1 MQPPRAPS
9 SALSTGDRVAETFS
23 SILDALS
30 FTRGKSATPAA
41 APTARPAA
49 SPDSVASILDAFSFG
64 RGKPSAQ
71 PVSGPAGSSPNSYKD
86 PAWDKA
92 ELAAAQ
98 TTGVPAEVIRSIRV
112 NGEQSNGDQV
122 SGKGARGV
130 YQFIESSRN
139 AFKKK
144 YGVDAYSDD
153 PNEQA
158 LAAAYHLK
166 EGYGRTKDW
175 ARTVAG
181 YNGGISG
188 EKGTNTTDEN
198 LNYVKRVMPAV
209 NAAIQKTSDATQYQ
223 DAWEHD
229 NYAQAPD
236 AEADD
241 ASSTLAAIEPD
252 DESEQQQA

>member
-1 MQPPRAPS
+1 MA
-9 SALSTGDRVAETFS
+9 DTFS

-30 FTRGKSATPAA
+30 FNRGGRA
-41 APTARPAA
+41 APAVKPADKA
-49 SPDSVASILDAFSFG
+49 DSVGSILDSLSFG
-64 RGKPSAQ
+64 QSKSAKGS
-71 PVSGPAGSSPNSYKD
+71 VGSSPNSYKD
-86 PAWDKA
+86 PAWDRA

-98 TTGVPAEVIRSIRV
+98 ATGVPAAVIRSIRV
-112 NGEQSNGDQV
+112 NGEKSNGDQV

-144 YGVDAYSDD
+144 YGVDAYSQD

-166 EGYGRTKDW
+166 EGYGRTRDW

-198 LNYVKRVMPAV
+198 INYVKRVMPSV
-209 NAAIQKTSDATQYQ
+209 NAATQKLSDASQYQ
-223 DAWEHD
+223 DAWAHD
-229 NYAQAPD
+229 NFAQAD
-236 AEADD
+236 LDND
-241 ASSTLAAIEPD
+241 TSTLAAINPD
-252 DESEQQQA
+252 DEAEQQQA